1 MTPNSQ
7 FKNFLN
13 FFHKSPGRLLKYIE
27 LLTLKDK
34 STTIATTDKKSLG
47 EVGVVINTKCNLKCV
62 WCHREEKHI
71 QDSGY
76 LERNGNL
83 EKLKKLLPELKGF
96 ECIHWG
102 GLAEPLLNKDIY
114 ELTKLARKYV
124 PRVKVTT
131 NGTTLVPKVVTKII
145 ESGFTDIEISLDGFD
160 GETNMKYRGSDES
173 KVIGYL
179 EDLSSRSDIPLQI
192 NSVVSAVNIDSLWNA
207 IDKLKNV
214 KNLKKMHT
222 IPLFIT
228 KHMNDLGIGPAKEE
242 DHEKLLKH
250 WKERID
256 HYNLDI
262 KLSPDMEDVT
272 MDPIV
277 SMKRLHNICYT
288 VYEHPFI
295 NLDGNI
301 SPCGRLQHI
310 SFDNVVKLGFDKA
323 WNGPKIRKWREEHL
337 HGNYG
342 TYCQRECHMK
352 NTCPSRLN
360 NLKEF
365 MGSYDEDLRVLEY
378 DENLRVNK

>member
-1 MTPNSQ
+1 MTPNPQ

-13 FFHKSPGRLLKYIE
+13 FFQKSPGRLLKYIE
-27 LLTLKDK
+27 LLTLKNK
-34 STTIATTDKKSLG
+34 STTLATTDKKSLG

-96 ECIHWG
+96 DCIHWG

-179 EDLSSRSDIPLQI
+179 EDLSARSDIPLQI
-192 NSVVSAVNIDSLWNA
+192 NSVVSAVNIELSLGC
-207 IDKLKNV
+207 D
-214 KNLKKMHT
+214 
-222 IPLFIT
+222 
-228 KHMNDLGIGPAKEE
+228 
-242 DHEKLLKH
+242 
-250 WKERID
+250 
-256 HYNLDI
+256 
-262 KLSPDMEDVT
+262 
-272 MDPIV
+272 
-277 SMKRLHNICYT
+277 
-288 VYEHPFI
+288 
-295 NLDGNI
+295 
-301 SPCGRLQHI
+301 
-310 SFDNVVKLGFDKA
+310 
-323 WNGPKIRKWREEHL
+323 
-337 HGNYG
+337 
-342 TYCQRECHMK
+342 
-352 NTCPSRLN
+352 
-360 NLKEF
+360 
-365 MGSYDEDLRVLEY
+365 
-378 DENLRVNK
+378 